1 MGRPDGRAGVR
12 GHPSPHERAASV
24 KPAYSCYC
32 FAVPSKLFR
41 KLAEKSGEDDSRR
54 LHSHIENSMLLRTHR
69 HVCAKEGVKAAPP
82 VSSPMSFMPGLAYR
96 RSIFNAGTDT
106 DLPGKPVRHEGDKP
120 VRDRAVNQVY
130 DNTGIA
136 LNFFHQVFG
145 RDSLDD
151 RSMRVESAVHF
162 GKDFAN
168 AMWTG
173 EQMVYG
179 DGDQNVGGFTE
190 ALDIIAHELTH
201 GVLQYMIPGGLG
213 VYKLP
218 VKDREFREQTHALQ
232 GQAGALNESFSD
244 VMGSMVKQWHAR
256 QTAAQANWLL
266 GENMLA
272 PQHGKAIRSLKDPG
286 NRKLTWY
293 DDDQFKT
300 MEEYVDG
307 ADVHDSSGI
316 PNHAFYLTAKKI
328 GGFSWEKAGFIW
340 YEAFAKLKPKATFLD
355 AARATSRAA
364 SARFGSKSKEY
375 NAVVLAWQTVKVLP

>member
-1 MGRPDGRAGVR
+1 M
-12 GHPSPHERAASV
+12 
-24 KPAYSCYC
+24 KPAYNCFC

-41 KLAEKSGEDDSRR
+41 KLAEKAGEGDSGQ
-54 LHSHIENSMLLRTHR
+54 LNSHIEHSMRLRTHR
-69 HVCAKEGVKAAPP
+69 HA
-82 VSSPMSFMPGLAYR
+82 VSKQGMAVRTVQSPQSFMPAQAYR

-120 VRDRAVNQVY
+120 VRDRTVNHAY

-136 LNFFHQVFG
+136 LDFYHQVFG
-145 RDSLDD
+145 RDSLDN

-162 GKDFAN
+162 GKNFAN

-179 DGDQNVGGFTE
+179 DGDENVGGFTE

-201 GVLQYMIPGGLG
+201 GVIQYMIPGGLG
-213 VYKLP
+213 VVKLAR
-218 VKDREFREQTHALQ
+218 KDREFEEQTHALQ

-256 QTAAQANWLL
+256 QTVTQANWLL

-272 PQHGKAIRSLKDPG
+272 PQHGFAIRSLKDPG

-293 DDDQFKT
+293 DDDQFKS
-300 MEEYVDG
+300 MDQYVDG

-316 PNHAFYLTAKKI
+316 PNRAFCLAAQKI
-328 GGFSWEKAGFIW
+328 GGYSWETVGPVW
-340 YEAFAKLKPKATFLD
+340 YEAFARLKPKASFLD
-355 AARATSRAA
+355 AARATADVAA
-364 SARFGSKSKEY
+364 RRFGLKSKELK
-375 NAVVLAWQTVKVLP
+375 AVTAAWKTVKVIN

>member
-1 MGRPDGRAGVR
+1 M
-12 GHPSPHERAASV
+12 
-24 KPAYSCYC
+24 KPAYRCFC

-41 KLAEKSGEDDSRR
+41 KLAEKAGEDNSSQ
-54 LHSHIENSMLLRTHR
+54 LNSHIEHSGRLRTRR
-69 HVCAKEGVKAAPP
+69 HVCSQQGTPLRTVQ
-82 VSSPMSFMPGLAYR
+82 SPQSFMPAQAYR

-120 VRDRAVNQVY
+120 VRDRTVNQVY

-145 RDSLDD
+145 RDSLDN

-162 GKDFAN
+162 GKNFAN

-201 GVLQYMIPGGLG
+201 GVIQHMVPGGLG
-213 VYKLP
+213 VVKLAR
-218 VKDREFREQTHALQ
+218 KDREFEEQTHALQ

-256 QTAAQANWLL
+256 QTVTQANWLL

-272 PQHGKAIRSLKDPG
+272 PQHGLAIRSLKDPG

-300 MEEYVDG
+300 MAQYVDG

-316 PNHAFYLTAKKI
+316 PNHAFYLAARKM
-328 GGFSWEKAGFIW
+328 GGFSWEKAGQVW
-340 YEAFAKLKPKATFLD
+340 YEAFSTLKPKASFAD
-355 AARATSRAA
+355 AAKATIHVAA
-364 SARFGSKSKEY
+364 IRYGMKSKEC
-375 NAVVLAWQTVKVLP
+375 NAVASAWRAVKVLA

>member
-1 MGRPDGRAGVR
+1 
-12 GHPSPHERAASV
+12 V
-24 KPAYSCYC
+24 KPAYNCFC

-41 KLAEKSGEDDSRR
+41 KLAEKAGGHGSKQ
-54 LHSHIENSMLLRTHR
+54 LNSHIEQSMRLRTHR
-69 HVCAKEGVKAAPP
+69 HVCAKQGVRAAPP
-82 VSSPMSFMPGLAYR
+82 VSSPMSFMPGQPYR

-106 DLPGKPVRHEGDKP
+106 DLPGKAVRHEGDKP
-120 VRDRAVNQVY
+120 VKDRAVNQVY

-201 GVLQYMIPGGLG
+201 GVLQHMIPGGLG
-213 VYKLP
+213 VYKLAL
-218 VKDREFREQTHALQ
+218 KDREFREQTHGLQ

-256 QTAAQANWLL
+256 QTVVQANWLL

-300 MEEYVDG
+300 MEEYIEG

-316 PNHAFYLTAKKI
+316 PNHAFYLAAKKI
-328 GGFSWEKAGFIW
+328 GGFSWEKAGPIW
-340 YEAFAKLKPKATFLD
+340 YEAFPKLKPKATFLD
-355 AARATSRAA
+355 AARATSRVAG
-364 SARFGSKSKEY
+364 ARFGSKSKEY
-375 NAVVLAWQTVKVLP
+375 KAVVLAWQTVKVLT

>member
-1 MGRPDGRAGVR
+1 M
-12 GHPSPHERAASV
+12 
-24 KPAYSCYC
+24 KPAYNCFC

-41 KLAEKSGEDDSRR
+41 KLAEKAGEDERQR
-54 LHSHIENSMLLRTHR
+54 LDKHIENSTRLRTHR
-69 HVCAKEGVKAAPP
+69 HVCAKQAP
-82 VSSPMSFMPGLAYR
+82 VLRTVQSSQSFMPAQAYR
-96 RSIFNAGTDT
+96 RSIFNAGFDT

-120 VRDRAVNQVY
+120 VKDRSVNQVY

-136 LNFFHQVFG
+136 LDFFHRVFG

-162 GKDFAN
+162 GKNFAN

-179 DGDQNVGGFTE
+179 DGDENVGGFTE
-190 ALDIIAHELTH
+190 ALDIITHELAH
-201 GVLQYMIPGGLG
+201 GVVQHMIPGGLG
-213 VYKLP
+213 VVKLAR
-218 VKDREFREQTHALQ
+218 KDREFEEQTHMLQ

-244 VMGSMVKQWHAR
+244 VMGSLVKQWHLG

-300 MEEYVDG
+300 MEQYVDG

-316 PNHAFYLTAKKI
+316 PNHAFYLAAKKI
-328 GGFSWEKAGFIW
+328 GGFSWEKTGLIW
-340 YEAFAKLKPKATFLD
+340 YEAFPKLKPKASFLD
-355 AARATSRAA
+355 AARATSRVAG
-364 SARFGSKSKEY
+364 ARFGSKSKEY
-375 NAVVLAWQTVKVLP
+375 IAVVSAWQAVKVLP

>member
-1 MGRPDGRAGVR
+1 M
-12 GHPSPHERAASV
+12 
-24 KPAYSCYC
+24 KPAYRCFC

-41 KLAEKSGEDDSRR
+41 KLAEKSGEEERQR
-54 LHSHIENSMLLRTHR
+54 LNEHIENSMRLRTHR
-69 HVCAKEGVKAAPP
+69 HVCAKQAP
-82 VSSPMSFMPGLAYR
+82 VHRTVQSPQSFMPAQAYR
-96 RSIFNAGTDT
+96 RSIFNAGFDT

-120 VRDRAVNQVY
+120 VKDRAVNQVY

-136 LNFFHQVFG
+136 LDFFHQVFG

-179 DGDQNVGGFTE
+179 DGDENVGGFTE
-190 ALDIIAHELTH
+190 ALDIITHELSH
-201 GVLQYMIPGGLG
+201 GVIQHMIPGGLG
-213 VYKLP
+213 VVKLAR
-218 VKDREFREQTHALQ
+218 KDREFEEQTHVLQ

-244 VMGSMVKQWHAR
+244 VMGSMVKQWHLG

-300 MEEYVDG
+300 MEQYVDG

-316 PNHAFYLTAKKI
+316 PNHAFYLAAKKI
-328 GGFSWEKAGFIW
+328 GGFSWEKAGPIW
-340 YEAFAKLKPKATFLD
+340 YEAFPKLKPKASFLD
-355 AARATSRAA
+355 AARATSRVA

-375 NAVVLAWQTVKVLP
+375 MAVVSAWQAVKVLP

>member
-1 MGRPDGRAGVR
+1 MR
-12 GHPSPHERAASV
+12 
-24 KPAYSCYC
+24 
-32 FAVPSKLFR
+32 
-41 KLAEKSGEDDSRR
+41 
-54 LHSHIENSMLLRTHR
+54 LRTHR
-69 HVCAKEGVKAAPP
+69 HVCAKQGVKAAPP
-82 VSSPMSFMPGLAYR
+82 VSSPMSFMPGLPYR

-106 DLPGKPVRHEGDKP
+106 DLPGKPVRHEGEKP
-120 VRDRAVNQVY
+120 VKDRAVNKVY

-136 LNFFHQVFG
+136 LNFFHEVFG

-179 DGDQNVGGFTE
+179 DGDHNVGGFTE
-190 ALDIIAHELTH
+190 ALDIITHELSH
-201 GVLQYMIPGGLG
+201 GVLQHMIPGGLG
-213 VYKLP
+213 VYRLP

-244 VMGSMVKQWHAR
+244 VMGSMVKQWHAG

-316 PNHAFYLTAKKI
+316 PNHAFYLTARKI
-328 GGFSWEKAGFIW
+328 GGFSWEKAGAIW
-340 YEAFAKLKPKATFLD
+340 YEAFPKLKPKASFLD
-355 AARATSRAA
+355 AARATSRVA
-364 SARFGSKSKEY
+364 SARYGSKSKEY
-375 NAVVLAWQTVKVLP
+375 KAVVLAWETVKVLT

>member
-1 MGRPDGRAGVR
+1 
-12 GHPSPHERAASV
+12 V
-24 KPAYSCYC
+24 KPAYRCFC

-41 KLAEKSGEDDSRR
+41 KLAEKAGEDERQR
-54 LHSHIENSMLLRTHR
+54 LKGHIEHSTRLRTHR
-69 HVCAKEGVKAAPP
+69 HVCSKQAPAP
-82 VSSPMSFMPGLAYR
+82 RTVQSPQSFMPAQAYR
-96 RSIFNAGTDT
+96 RSIFNAGFDT

-120 VRDRAVNQVY
+120 VKDRSVNQVY

-136 LNFFHQVFG
+136 LDFFHKIFG

-162 GKDFAN
+162 GKNFAN

-179 DGDQNVGGFTE
+179 DGDENVGGFTE
-190 ALDIIAHELTH
+190 ALDIITHELTH
-201 GVLQYMIPGGLG
+201 GIIQYMIPGGLG
-213 VYKLP
+213 VVKLAR
-218 VKDREFREQTHALQ
+218 KDREFEEQTHMLQ

-244 VMGSMVKQWHAR
+244 VMGSMVKQWHLG

-300 MEEYVDG
+300 MEQYIDG

-316 PNHAFYLTAKKI
+316 PNHAFYLAARKI
-328 GGFSWEKAGFIW
+328 GGFSWEKAGPIW
-340 YEAFAKLKPKATFLD
+340 YEAFGKLKSKASFLD
-355 AARATSRAA
+355 AARATSRVA

-375 NAVVLAWQTVKVLP
+375 MAVVSAWQTVQVLP